1 MDENANQ
8 RFDAFLRDL
17 RNKTGASHKS
27 LEDRQLSR
35 LLLDPS
41 LSSFTYQLYLSKL
54 YRVVRACEAQVFP
67 LLSHLLKDLPRRQK
81 AELIFNDLIA
91 TGMSQK
97 DIAGLPVHHFQEMSI
112 AQAMGAM
119 YVLEGATLGGRILYR
134 HINETLGLNQESGAS
149 YFWGY
154 GAETGIMWKI
164 FLSALSHTAV
174 EKKCE
179 DEIIRNAEETFKLI
193 DNLLA
198 EAEVTPAHEN

>member
-1 MDENANQ
+1 MDENSTQ

-17 RNKTGASHKS
+17 RNQTGASHKS

-35 LLLDPS
+35 SLLDPS
-41 LSSFTYQLYLSKL
+41 LSLSSYQLYLSKL
-54 YRVVRACEAQVFP
+54 YRVVRACEAQVYP
-67 LLSHLLKDLPRRQK
+67 LISHLLKDLPRRQK
-81 AELIFNDLIA
+81 SELIFNDLLA

-97 DIAGLPVHHFQEMSI
+97 NIAGLPVHYFQEMNI

-119 YVLEGATLGGRILYR
+119 YVLEGSTLGGRILYK
-134 HINETLGLNQESGAS
+134 HTNETLGLNQESGAS

-164 FLSALSHTAV
+164 FLSALSHTAI

-179 DEIIRNAEETFKLI
+179 DEIIRSAAETFKLI

-198 EAEVTPAHEN
+198 EAEVAPAHEN